1 MVYAALSAFNN
12 NEALYTMDIYGSL
25 WKDRWPSPNMVYTV
39 INMAHGTKMGIP
51 GQAAPDSKKI
61 SSNLHRGKSLWTIAI
76 DPLKTGQHF
85 PFLKHT
91 MNDAELQPRNYLIF
105 CFGQLHQQERSNS
118 SRSCRMFQRQ
128 GTKSKEISQRYFFR
142 KDVGFYHV
150 LPHNCNRES
159 LKSECWRIL
168 IIATW
173 QLEE

>member
-1 MVYAALSAFNN
+1 MFFFVPCMVYAALSAFNN

-105 CFGQLHQQERSNS
+105 CFFLFWAAPSTRTFQQLALLPDVPKARYQIKGDQPKI
-118 SRSCRMFQRQ
+118 FL
-128 GTKSKEISQRYFFR
+128 SKRCW
-142 KDVGFYHV
+142 V
-150 LPHNCNRES
+150 LPCF
-159 LKSECWRIL
+159 
-168 IIATW
+168 TP
-173 QLEE
+173 QL